1 MTKGLVLSHVS
12 HAYGRVAAIE
22 GVSLSVGAGQVLC
35 LLGPSGCGKSTA
47 LRVAAGLERLQT
59 GRIVIDGETVADA
72 ASGLSLP
79 PERRSVG
86 LVFQDYALFPHLDV
100 LGNVAFGLERS
111 AGEATRALAIA
122 LLEQVG
128 MAQAASLFPHT
139 LSGGEQQRV
148 ALARALARRPKV
160 MLMDEPFSGLDTR
173 LRDRVRDDTLSVLK
187 STGVAT
193 LLVTHDPEEAMRM
206 ADIVAIMR
214 AGFVVQVGSP
224 SDLYRRPQDSFVAA
238 FMGETNR
245 IEAEVRGGRAA
256 TPWGEMAAPTSVGDG
271 GRVEILIRPEALV
284 AKAGGAGARVI
295 EGRLLGAYGMLR
307 VAVEGCPAPLVV
319 RVVGE
324 VPAPGT
330 RLALGLDPAGVFVFP
345 L

>member
-1 MTKGLVLSHVS
+1 MSKGLVLSHVS
-12 HAYGRVAAIE
+12 HAYGHVAAIE
-22 GVSLSVGAGQVLC
+22 GVSLAIGAGQVLC

-47 LRVAAGLERLQT
+47 LRVAAGLERLQA
-59 GRIVIDGETVADA
+59 GRIDIDGETVADA
-72 ASGLSLP
+72 ARDLSLP

-100 LGNVAFGLERS
+100 LGNVAFGL
-111 AGEATRALAIA
+111 AGQGSEETRARAVA

-128 MAQAASLFPHT
+128 MAHAAGFFPHT

-148 ALARALARRPKV
+148 ALARALARQPKV

-187 STGVAT
+187 ASGVAT

-206 ADIVAIMR
+206 SDTVAIMR

-224 SDLYRRPQDSFVAA
+224 ADLYRRPQDSFVAA

-245 IEAEVRGGRAA
+245 IEATARGGRLA
-256 TPWGEMAAPTSVGDG
+256 TPWGDLPAPVAVPEG
-271 GRVEILIRPEALV
+271 GRAEILIRPEALL
-284 AKAGGAGARVI
+284 ARTGGAVATVI
-295 EGRLLGAYGMLR
+295 DGRLLGPYGVLR
-307 VAVEGCPAPLVV
+307 VGIEGCPGPLIM
-319 RVVGE
+319 RSTGE
-324 VPAPGT
+324 VPAPGA